1 MKITAQLS
9 LWASLVFAAVC
20 LYVGFS
26 GLSQL
31 DAIADAATLGDGRGY
46 AFFWL
51 FLGTIG
57 VATAL
62 ASWWMIRREDAAS
75 RES

>member
-31 DAIADAATLGDGRGY
+31 DTINDAATLSEGRGY

-51 FLGTIG
+51 FLGAIG
-57 VATAL
+57 AASAL
-62 ASWWMIRREDAAS
+62 ASWWMVRREDAAS
-75 RES
+75 RKS

>member
-1 MKITAQLS
+1 MKITAQIS
-9 LWASLVFAAVC
+9 MWGSVAFALVC

-31 DAIADAATLGDGRGY
+31 DALADEAARSDGRGF

-51 FLGTIG
+51 FLAAIG
-57 VATAL
+57 IACAL
-62 ASWWMIRREDAAS
+62 ASWWMIRREDAVS
-75 RES
+75 RER